1 MARQLFTSESVS
13 MGHPDKV
20 ADQVSDSILDA
31 CLAEDPESRVACET
45 MVTTG
50 LAVVAGEIT
59 TSAIVDWQGII
70 RQTLKDIGYTDDA
83 FGINGDTC
91 AVMVSIDKQSPD
103 ISQGVSEGEGLH
115 DEQGAGDQGLMFG
128 YACDETP
135 GLMPFPIHYSHR
147 LVERMAD
154 LRQSVVEYDARV
166 QGLRATTASLR
177 KEFSRVNHELD
188 RVRSDLVT
196 KESVIRSM
204 STGGRTVVVLSKKLA
219 AMEDQKRELVAKCTA
234 LTRRLESRQVT
245 GGVEVAKADPG
256 TDAKVVAVAVPSS
269 ESRAAAPGGAA
280 DFPSLVRARAGS
292 ILAGDAAWDGVD
304 VTLTVASIGVLFF
317 VLWLV
322 TLPSRLRKKRYLN
335 EEIDVLHQKLHG
347 FVNADR
353 DGEEQRSSVA
363 RQGRKPL
370 AGGSFIRRPGQFS
383 PIISNQH
390 RDELPVAE
398 GHDRGAEI
406 ESNLQIFD
414 EVTEEVE
421 ELTVNLGRMDSAM
434 SQPPGATTENQTQ
447 MRSVSPEASWDDDE
461 DSGDDELARTQ
472 IISHLDD
479 LGGEDMDQAT
489 PRGRASKPDA
499 AAKSRK
505 DDREFTAELKDM
517 IGQKVDEI
525 IH

>member
-1 MARQLFTSESVS
+1 MRCF
-13 MGHPDKV
+13 
-20 ADQVSDSILDA
+20 
-31 CLAEDPESRVACET
+31 PERERLLRVA
-45 MVTTG
+45 VLLG
-50 LAVVAGEIT
+50 VLAITAGCGSSQKLASARVEVDRLRKLNDTYVA
-59 TSAIVDWQGII
+59 ALVDSKQATQRL
-70 RQTLKDIGYTDDA
+70 RQESSLAREKQKIAAADAESFGVRFAALQEEARTLTAERDDANARLAASVNVREKLGRTLK
-83 FGINGDTC
+83 
-91 AVMVSIDKQSPD
+91 AVQN
-103 ISQGVSEGEGLH
+103 QAA
-115 DEQGAGDQGLMFG
+115 QN
-128 YACDETP
+128 
-135 GLMPFPIHYSHR
+135 
-147 LVERMAD
+147 VEELAD